1 MGKSEKT
8 GLGRALVKHHNQM
21 IQESKD
27 KGRFYRNQQKKVLES
42 ITDVT
47 DIDAVIEQADE
58 AARLFSADNP
68 IPNLLVD
75 SYVVFRLLILYYILH
90 GSLFYDQFDELFLPF
105 VSL

>member
-75 SYVVFRLLILYYILH
+75 PYVV
-90 GSLFYDQFDELFLPF
+90 SNC
-105 VSL
+105 

>member
-1 MGKSEKT
+1 MGKNEKA

-21 IQESKD
+21 VQQSRD
-27 KGRFYRNQQKKVLES
+27 KGRFYKNQQKNVLES
-42 ITDVT
+42 ITDVN

-75 SYVVFRLLILYYILH
+75 RYILYL
-90 GSLFYDQFDELFLPF
+90 SLFDSYPLLNLCH
-105 VSL
+105 SMRAS